1 MSILSTS
8 HQKETFSSFCRF
20 PGSLHHCT
28 RLCLFRF
35 LFIVGALADRYGIH
49 SQLSG
54 SLTVVTTF
62 IQVLLLFVPN
72 VIHERVN
79 IVQDCSMTNATT
91 FSSNATSFSENGTF
105 FPVDVS
111 ANGMT
116 TCTSFCLLE
125 YRDGQPS
132 FSLNCDASQQI
143 VEESLPNETLLL
155 HSENA
160 LDVRWNC
167 SMFPNDT
174 TSVAE
179 QNLSSCT
186 NHEILITQAMTF
198 QNTCSLDVNS
208 VQDFVIFDNCE
219 DTTMRFF
226 CRQLATNVSA
236 TAHKNFGLTF
246 WVYFCIYGLASF
258 LMNPIFPL
266 LNSIAYALLGNE
278 RNSWGKQRLWGKNFS
293 SLPHN

>member
-1 MSILSTS
+1 M
-8 HQKETFSSFCRF
+8 
-20 PGSLHHCT
+20 HHCT

-35 LFIVGALADRYGIH
+35 LFIVGALADRYRIH

-72 VIHERVN
+72 VIHESVN
-79 IVQDCSMTNATT
+79 VVQDCSMTNAAT

-105 FPVDVS
+105 FPLISLQTASLRLRLSVCW
-111 ANGMT
+111 NT
-116 TCTSFCLLE
+116 
-125 YRDGQPS
+125 RDGQPS

-143 VEESLPNETLLL
+143 AKESLTNETLLL

-174 TSVAE
+174 TRATE
-179 QNLSSCT
+179 QNLSSCA
-186 NHEILITQAMTF
+186 NYEILITQAMTF
-198 QNTCSLDVNS
+198 QNTCSPDVNS

-246 WVYFCIYGLASF
+246 WVYFCIYGLASI

-266 LNSIAYALLGNE
+266 LNSIVYALLGNE

-293 SLPHN
+293 SLLNN

>member
-1 MSILSTS
+1 MKKAKNYLS
-8 HQKETFSSFCRF
+8 
-20 PGSLHHCT
+20 SLMFT
-28 RLCLFRF
+28 MQGPFRF
-35 LFIVGALADRYGIH
+35 LFIVGALADRYRIH
-49 SQLSG
+49 SQLAG
-54 SLTVVTTF
+54 SITIVTTF

-72 VIHERVN
+72 VIHEKVN
-79 IVQDCSMTNATT
+79 VVQDCSVTNARN
-91 FSSNATSFSENGTF
+91 FSSNATSISENGTF

-116 TCTSFCLLE
+116 TSTSFCLLE

-143 VEESLPNETLLL
+143 AKESLLNDNFLP
-155 HSENA
+155 SENA
-160 LDVRWNC
+160 VDVRWNC
-167 SMFPNDT
+167 SMLPNDT
-174 TSVAE
+174 TRATE
-179 QNLSSCT
+179 QNLSSCA
-186 NHEILITQAMTF
+186 NYEILIAQNMTF

-266 LNSIAYALLGNE
+266 LNSIAYALLGND

-293 SLPHN
+293 SLPNN

>member
-1 MSILSTS
+1 
-8 HQKETFSSFCRF
+8 
-20 PGSLHHCT
+20 
-28 RLCLFRF
+28 
-35 LFIVGALADRYGIH
+35 
-49 SQLSG
+49 
-54 SLTVVTTF
+54 
-62 IQVLLLFVPN
+62 
-72 VIHERVN
+72 
-79 IVQDCSMTNATT
+79 MTNAAT

-116 TCTSFCLLE
+116 TSTSFCLLE
-125 YRDGQPS
+125 YTDEQPS

-143 VEESLPNETLLL
+143 AKELLL
-155 HSENA
+155 NDNFLPSENA
-160 LDVRWNC
+160 VDVRWNC
-167 SMFPNDT
+167 SMLPNDT
-174 TSVAE
+174 TRETE
-179 QNLSSCT
+179 QNLSSCA
-186 NHEILITQAMTF
+186 NYEILIKQDMTF
-198 QNTCSLDVNS
+198 QNACSPDVNS
-208 VQDFVIFDNCE
+208 VQDIFIFDNCE

-246 WVYFCIYGLASF
+246 WVYFSIYGLASF

-293 SLPHN
+293 PLPNN